1 MRRNIARD
9 GGPDG
14 RGVPGRRAVKRGQ
27 HAVQAELFG
36 GSVDQVAETPARG
49 GAGGVACDERGA
61 SAARAT
67 AERKPVG
74 QAVLRIPQDEEWR
87 EAARNRLAKHSEKA
101 PDSDCLLWTGASRSG
116 YGSLSIRGQSFFAH
130 RVAWALANGDLDP
143 LLQVDHVC
151 FNRSCINPAHLEA
164 VEMRENIRRAWVKA
178 RMRTGVVRFGVL
190 RSEEAG
196 FASAPAQAT
205 DRQREIL
212 RVIADFMAQ
221 HGWAPSTRE
230 LCGLT
235 GIRSTNGVQDQ
246 LKALHRRGLITRG
259 KGARTLALTDAGQR
273 ALAC

>member
-1 MRRNIARD
+1 
-9 GGPDG
+9 
-14 RGVPGRRAVKRGQ
+14 
-27 HAVQAELFG
+27 
-36 GSVDQVAETPARG
+36 
-49 GAGGVACDERGA
+49 
-61 SAARAT
+61 
-67 AERKPVG
+67 
-74 QAVLRIPQDEEWR
+74 
-87 EAARNRLAKHSEKA
+87 
-101 PDSDCLLWTGASRSG
+101 
-116 YGSLSIRGQSFFAH
+116 
-130 RVAWALANGDLDP
+130 
-143 LLQVDHVC
+143 
-151 FNRSCINPAHLEA
+151 
-164 VEMRENIRRAWVKA
+164 MRENIRRAWVKA